1 MKCGGISN
9 EEKPAG
15 EDIQQ
20 IVNSVFFIYIRI

>member
-20 IVNSVFFIYIRI
+20 MVNSVINNLF